1 MSFLSFFYSCSGT
14 DVENLAIFPVFE
26 MFTNTIFS
34 CIILMEG
41 IIILIVTL
49 SSVIIIMQV
58 CYIIKAM
65 NYFYFFLP
73 VDPYQNGTV
82 PIKRL
87 YGLLSSC
94 VSSVKI
100 IKEVL

>member
-1 MSFLSFFYSCSGT
+1 
-14 DVENLAIFPVFE
+14 
-26 MFTNTIFS
+26 
-34 CIILMEG
+34 MEG

-65 NYFYFFLP
+65 NYFYFFPP
-73 VDPYQNGTV
+73 VDPKTEQY
-82 PIKRL
+82 PLKRL

-100 IKEVL
+100 IKEVLWNIQIMKRRKIIALQRK

>member
-1 MSFLSFFYSCSGT
+1 ML
-14 DVENLAIFPVFE
+14 LK
-26 MFTNTIFS
+26 
-34 CIILMEG
+34 IINHSVK
-41 IIILIVTL
+41 IIE
-49 SSVIIIMQV
+49 
-58 CYIIKAM
+58 AM
-65 NYFYFFLP
+65 NFFNFFLP

>member
-1 MSFLSFFYSCSGT
+1 
-14 DVENLAIFPVFE
+14 
-26 MFTNTIFS
+26 
-34 CIILMEG
+34 
-41 IIILIVTL
+41 
-49 SSVIIIMQV
+49 MQV

-73 VDPYQNGTV
+73 VDPHQNGTV

-100 IKEVL
+100 IKEVLWNIQIMKRRKIRPLKAKRRQ

>member
-1 MSFLSFFYSCSGT
+1 
-14 DVENLAIFPVFE
+14 
-26 MFTNTIFS
+26 
-34 CIILMEG
+34 
-41 IIILIVTL
+41 
-49 SSVIIIMQV
+49 
-58 CYIIKAM
+58 M

-73 VDPYQNGTV
+73 VDAGQNGTV
-82 PIKRL
+82 TQKRL